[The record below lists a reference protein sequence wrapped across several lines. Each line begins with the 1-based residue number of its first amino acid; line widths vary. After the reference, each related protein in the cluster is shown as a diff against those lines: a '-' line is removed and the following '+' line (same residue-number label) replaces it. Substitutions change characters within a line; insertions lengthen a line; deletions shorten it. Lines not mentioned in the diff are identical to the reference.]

1 MMAAMDAALGF
12 VTFALMGLLV
22 PAPAALV
29 WLARSR
35 LVSGGRS
42 WLAVA
47 AAVLGPSVVVY
58 LLVVAGWLF
67 RYDGRCGG
75 WLGETH
81 PCPFSEYAVETLSLA
96 GLILAMPAAAGILLG
111 VAVAVVQR
119 VRSGPSRRKT

>member
-1 MMAAMDAALGF
+1 MATMDVALGF

-22 PAPAALV
+22 PAPAVLV

-81 PCPFSEYAVETLSLA
+81 PCRFSEYAAETLYLA
-96 GLILAMPAAAGILLG
+96 GLILAMPAATGILLG
-111 VAVAVVQR
+111 VAVAVVLR
-119 VRSGPSRRKT
+119 IRSGPFRRPT

>member
-1 MMAAMDAALGF
+1 MDAALGF

-29 WLARSR
+29 WIARSR

-81 PCPFSEYAVETLSLA
+81 PCRFSEYAAETLYLS
-96 GLILAMPAAAGILLG
+96 GLILAMPAATGILLG
-111 VAVAVVQR
+111 VAVAVVLR
-119 VRSGPSRRKT
+119 MRFWPFRRQT

>member
-1 MMAAMDAALGF
+1 MMAAMDVALGF

-22 PAPAALV
+22 PAPAVLV

-81 PCPFSEYAVETLSLA
+81 PCRFSEYAAETLYLA
-96 GLILAMPAAAGILLG
+96 GLILAMPAATGTLLG
-111 VAVAVVQR
+111 VAVAVVLR
-119 VRSGPSRRKT
+119 IRSGPFRRPT

>member
-1 MMAAMDAALGF
+1 MDVALGF

-22 PAPAALV
+22 PAPAVLV

-81 PCPFSEYAVETLSLA
+81 PCRFSEYAAETLYLA
-96 GLILAMPAAAGILLG
+96 GLILAMPAATGTLLG
-111 VAVAVVQR
+111 VAVAVVLR
-119 VRSGPSRRKT
+119 IRSGPFRRPT

>member
-1 MMAAMDAALGF
+1 MAAMDVALGF

-22 PAPAALV
+22 PAPAVLV

-81 PCPFSEYAVETLSLA
+81 PCRFSEYAAETLYLA
-96 GLILAMPAAAGILLG
+96 GLILAMPAATGTLLG
-111 VAVAVVQR
+111 VAVAVVLR
-119 VRSGPSRRKT
+119 IRSGPFRRPT